1 MEKKEYVRPLCEVTE
16 IDTAAMLASSG
27 PNTLKVNHEPSD
39 DFIEGAV
46 NRNNG
51 WELW

>member
-1 MEKKEYVRPLCEVTE
+1 MEKKEYARPLCKVTE
-16 IDTAAMLASSG
+16 IGTAAMLASSDS
-27 PNTLKVNHEPSD
+27 NTLKVNHEPSD

-51 WELW
+51 WDLW